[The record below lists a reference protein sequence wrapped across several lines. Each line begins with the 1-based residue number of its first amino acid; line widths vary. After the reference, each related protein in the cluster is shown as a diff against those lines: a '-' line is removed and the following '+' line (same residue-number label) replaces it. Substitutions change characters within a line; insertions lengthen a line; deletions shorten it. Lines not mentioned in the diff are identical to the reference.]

1 MSDQKIN
8 EVSVGDKPLVTFA
21 LFTYNQEKYIREAV
35 EGALSQTYTPLE
47 IIISDD
53 CSSDRTFEI
62 VQDLTHRYSG
72 PHKLIIN
79 RNQENIGLAAHV
91 NKVLSE
97 LVNGQWFVTAAGD
110 DVSLPHRVEKTW
122 ATIVNNPDAKGVHC
136 AVDRVN
142 EAGVSL
148 NIIRPRKKIDMSVV
162 ERESMLGAAAAY
174 HRDVID
180 LYEPMDIH
188 VQNEDM
194 VLSLRA
200 LLTGTIVSF
209 DDVCVLWR
217 RHSNNMSGKINSSVI
232 DQVKFLYCGYHRRRV
247 FSSVQQLRDALA
259 AEERHQGKN
268 LDISELQIRLMKTIT
283 FSWSISRFSSY
294 LFHKTPVPLSIKLNP
309 MLWLYLLYAIS
320 KHYLSYYS
328 RRALCRLRMS
338 SK

>member
-1 MSDQKIN
+1 MNDQNKIESAAN
-8 EVSVGDKPLVTFA
+8 GKPLITFA
-21 LFTYNQEKYIREAV
+21 LFAYNQEKYIREAV
-35 EGALSQTYTPLE
+35 EGALSQTYIPLE

-53 CSSDRTFEI
+53 CSSDKTFEI
-62 VQDLTHRYSG
+62 VQDLTRHYSG
-72 PHKLIIN
+72 PHKIIIN

-91 NKVLSE
+91 NKVLLE

-110 DVSLPHRVEKTW
+110 DISLPHRVEKTW
-122 ATIVNNPDAKGVHC
+122 AAIANNPDAKGVHC

-148 NIIRPRKKIDMSVV
+148 NIIRPRKIDLRIA

-180 LYEPMDIH
+180 LYGPMDIH

-217 RHSNNMSGKINSSVI
+217 RHSNNISGKFNSSI
-232 DQVKFLYCGYHRRRV
+232 IEQVKFIYGGYRRKKI
-247 FSSVQQLRDALA
+247 FSSIQQLRDALA
-259 AEERHQGKN
+259 AEEIHQGQS
-268 LDISELQIRLMKTIT
+268 LDISELQIRLMKTIK

-294 LFHKTPVPLSIKLNP
+294 FFHNTPVPRSIKLNP
-309 MLWLYLLYAIS
+309 ILWLYLINAIS
-320 KHYLSYYS
+320 KNYLSYYF
-328 RRALCRLRMS
+328 RRVLFR
-338 SK
+338 SKMGSK